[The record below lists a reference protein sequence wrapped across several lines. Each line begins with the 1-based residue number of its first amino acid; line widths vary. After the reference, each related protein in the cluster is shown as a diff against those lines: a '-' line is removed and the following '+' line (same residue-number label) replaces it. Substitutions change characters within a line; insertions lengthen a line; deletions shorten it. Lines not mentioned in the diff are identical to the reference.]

1 MSAFL
6 SYRGFVFAGVICL
19 SLATHYADAAW
30 PFGDKKDDD
39 KKKSAPGN
47 VIMPPAASARTS
59 TAVITPGSPGTTSTS
74 TATRILARPHMRF
87 TEGDEEKQLMTF
99 INARRRAQEDFVVV
113 SRLMEEKKLEVQTF
127 NQQMKELFGV
137 DPDLNYQFDADKGM
151 IFELVM
157 KTTLTEEQK
166 KQPSVNAEQL
176 KDFYDFNPH
185 RRLADEQEKT
195 RFMRLAAGK
204 QLATEQIR
212 MLSLLQNE
220 KEIENTTLHEEMA
233 RRYSIS
239 IDREYRYDND
249 SKTLFELVVVPADY
263 KEPTSPEQSP
273 VKQK

>member
-1 MSAFL
+1 MKYFFIYTTVVASVFL
-6 SYRGFVFAGVICL
+6 L
-19 SLATHYADAAW
+19 LAPASSNAW
-30 PFGDKKDDD
+30 IFGDKKEDD
-39 KKKSAPGN
+39 KKNAAATK
-47 VIMPPAASARTS
+47 VVMPPTAGGAAVATIS
-59 TAVITPGSPGTTSTS
+59 PGSGAMVSTS
-74 TATRILARPHMRF
+74 TATRILARPHMRL
-87 TEGDEEKQLMTF
+87 TGEQEEKQLMTF

-113 SRLMEEKKLEVQTF
+113 TRLMEEKQLEIQTF

-137 DPDLNYQFDADKGM
+137 DPDLNYQFDAEKGM
-151 IFELVM
+151 IFELI
-157 KTTLTEEQK
+157 KKSTLTEEQK
-166 KQPSVNAEQL
+166 KQTAVNADQL

-204 QLATEQIR
+204 QLAAEQIR

-220 KEIENTTLHEEMA
+220 KEIENTTVHDEMA

-263 KEPTSPEQSP
+263 KEPTSPEQTP
-273 VKQK
+273 VKLK